1 MAEVPEQA
9 GAAALCGA
17 GKDVAGRWASVGQRP
32 GVAGGRAGIGDRDAD
47 RIGRDELRELT
58 GQGAQLVEVL
68 PGDPGWAHLPGAV
81 NLPLKELDARTG
93 RLDYSRPVIVYCRD
107 WY

>member
-1 MAEVPEQA
+1 MAMPT
-9 GAAALCGA
+9 G
-17 GKDVAGRWASVGQRP
+17 
-32 GVAGGRAGIGDRDAD
+32 
-47 RIGRDELRELT
+47 IGRDELQTLT

-68 PGDPGWAHLPGAV
+68 PAGDFDWAHLPGAV

-93 RLDYSRPVIVYCRD
+93 ELDRSLPDIVYCHD

>member
-1 MAEVPEQA
+1 MAMPT
-9 GAAALCGA
+9 G
-17 GKDVAGRWASVGQRP
+17 
-32 GVAGGRAGIGDRDAD
+32 
-47 RIGRDELRELT
+47 IGRDELQTLT

-68 PGDPGWAHLPGAV
+68 PAGDFDWAHLPGAV

-93 RLDYSRPVIVYCRD
+93 ELDRSLPVIVYCPD